1 MCAIV
6 DNSARDEVFGR
17 ERTAAGQYFFDWLN
31 KGGRLVIG
39 GRQKDELMG
48 ASKFRVWLRDALL
61 AGRVYEI
68 ARGDVDAE
76 ETELDQAPTRQS
88 DDPHVLALAKVSG
101 ARLLFSNDRDLQK
114 DFKNPAI
121 LGHGVRGKIYTTVEH
136 TDVRPV
142 HKRLLRRTDLCQKPG

>member
-31 KGGRLVIG
+31 KRGRLVIG

-48 ASKFRVWLRDALL
+48 AFGFRGWLRDALL
-61 AGRVYEI
+61 AGRVYEA
-68 ARGDVDAE
+68 ARGDVDAQE
-76 ETELDQAPTRQS
+76 AGLDQVPVRQS
-88 DDPHVLALAKVSG
+88 DDPHVLALARVSG
-101 ARLLFSNDRDLQK
+101 ARLLYSNDRDLHK

-136 TDVRPV
+136 NDVRPV